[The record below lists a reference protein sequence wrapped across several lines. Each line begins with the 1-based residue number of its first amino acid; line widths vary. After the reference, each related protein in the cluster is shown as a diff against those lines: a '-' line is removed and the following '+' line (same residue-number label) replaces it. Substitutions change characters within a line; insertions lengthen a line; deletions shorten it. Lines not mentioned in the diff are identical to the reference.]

1 MFLFC
6 VEHILAAFRCELM
19 TGLHPRWSIAVAGGI
34 VLRSVDRKLFIIILI
49 GKHIDSGS
57 NAVVSKCL
65 RDGRLQ
71 IGLDACRN
79 HCVTEYWSVSQIG
92 RLKINSELFCLAR
105 MCS

>member
-1 MFLFC
+1 MIDSRLVACICKDQSTGIDAFYGYRTNNFFFVWKNVFVLC
-6 VEHILAAFRCELM
+6 GAAFRCELM

-65 RDGRLQ
+65 
-71 IGLDACRN
+71 
-79 HCVTEYWSVSQIG
+79 
-92 RLKINSELFCLAR
+92 
-105 MCS
+105 